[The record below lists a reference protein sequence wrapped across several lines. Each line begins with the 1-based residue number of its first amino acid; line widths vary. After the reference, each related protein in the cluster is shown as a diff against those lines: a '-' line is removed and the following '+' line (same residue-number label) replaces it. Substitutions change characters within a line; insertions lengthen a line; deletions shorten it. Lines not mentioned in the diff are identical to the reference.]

1 MWFKQLQLH
10 DILYLPCVYMQSSRL
25 SFHHPMHKWLHLYS
39 QITLNLQSFKLKSH
53 YVEFGVSCDL
63 VPPHRFSVQQVIT
76 NLSFDRRNEDDNYK
90 QNLLRHNNVLYWT
103 LLCWSGRVCV
113 CDAVIR
119 PSSTEFI
126 MSPHHKFFFLF
137 SSSCL
142 QGARLAGGDAGRPDG
157 TNTRKLCGVFIV
169 QETTRSGHDG
179 TEVDQNW
186 TVED

>member
-1 MWFKQLQLH
+1 
-10 DILYLPCVYMQSSRL
+10 MQSSRL
-25 SFHHPMHKWLHLYS
+25 SFHHPVHKLLHLYS

-53 YVEFGVSCDL
+53 YVEIGVLCDL
-63 VPPHRFSVQQVIT
+63 VPPTEFQCNKLSQISVLIDVMKMITTNKTYYVIT
-76 NLSFDRRNEDDNYK
+76 M
-90 QNLLRHNNVLYWT
+90 
-103 LLCWSGRVCV
+103 LCIEHFYVEVDVCV
-113 CDAVIR
+113 CDVVIR
-119 PSSTEFI
+119 PSSTQFI

-142 QGARLAGGDAGRPDG
+142 PGARLAGGDAGRPDG

-179 TEVDQNW
+179 TGVDQNW

>member
-1 MWFKQLQLH
+1 MVQTAPASWHLVSAVCLH
-10 DILYLPCVYMQSSRL
+10 AVFTPLIPSS
-25 SFHHPMHKWLHLYS
+25 SAQMTTFVFSDYFEHSIFQVKV
-39 QITLNLQSFKLKSH
+39 TLCRNWCFVRS
-53 YVEFGVSCDL
+53 GA
-63 VPPHRFSVQQVIT
+63 PHRVSVQQVIT
-76 NLSFDRRNEDDNYK
+76 NLSSDRRNEDDNYK

-142 QGARLAGGDAGRPDG
+142 PGARLAGGDAGRPDG